1 MIDAHQL
8 LSRKFEEIIQTYN
21 PRDAMLY
28 ALSIGL
34 GADPLDER
42 QLRFVYEQNQ
52 IVFPTFAL
60 VLGYPGFWA
69 KEPDTGI
76 DWKRLVHAEQSI
88 HFHETLPASGTI
100 KSTNKVKAIYDK
112 GPERGALLLQERQ
125 LADAA
130 SGRLLATISQLSLL
144 RGDGGCGDNGEMPPK
159 PHQMPDRVPDCSE
172 VAKTLPQQALLYRLN
187 GDFNPLHAD
196 PRVADEAGFG
206 RPILHGL
213 CSMGIACHAV
223 LRNQLDYEIPRMA
236 GMRARFTAPVF
247 PGDELRTDMW
257 RDGDEVSFRMVN
269 TETGKVVLNGGRVTL
284 G

>member
-1 MIDAHQL
+1 MIDVHQL
-8 LSRKFEEIIQTYN
+8 LNREFEEIIQTYSA
-21 PRDAMLY
+21 RDAIFY

-34 GADPLDER
+34 GADPQDEQ
-42 QLRFVYEQNQ
+42 QLRFVYEKNQ
-52 IVFPTFAL
+52 AAFPTFSL

-88 HFHETLPASGTI
+88 QFHGALPVSGTI
-100 KSTNKVKAIYDK
+100 KSTNKVKAIYDR
-112 GPERGALLLQERQ
+112 GSERGALLLQERQ

-130 SGRLLATISQLSLL
+130 SGRLVATISQLSLL
-144 RGDGGCGDNGEMPPK
+144 RGDGGCGGDGRIPPK
-159 PHQMPDRVPDCSE
+159 PHHVPDRVPDCSD
-172 VAKTLPQQALLYRLN
+172 VTQTLPQQALLYRLN

-223 LRNQLDYEIPRMA
+223 LKNLLDYEVARVASMQV
-236 GMRARFTAPVF
+236 RFTAPVF

-257 RDGDEVSFRMVN
+257 RDGDEVSFRMTN
-269 TETGKVVLNGGRVTL
+269 TETGKVVLNGGRVAL
-284 G
+284 R